1 MIELPHRA
9 PKARGL
15 HDRCVPLADTTAMLA
30 HLRSRFGITRI
41 GETTHLD
48 RVGFPNY
55 CAIVPNSPDVIG
67 VYNGKGLSREAARVS
82 AVMEAVECQAA
93 SVPSVQ
99 RGRISMREVLRSL
112 DLRPLQLAH
121 GASEWDVECALG
133 TDLLDGV
140 PVWVPMALVQFP
152 YRGDLRITQ
161 KTSTNGLASG
171 NNPAEAIYHALTEMI
186 ERHLWSLYTVRCE
199 IVPRYYRGRG
209 ATDRALARVLR
220 FPTGDVALDALYESI
235 VSRGLIARV
244 CMLEEAPFAS
254 VALASLVEPDSH
266 PPMAHIGLGC
276 SLSPAHAV
284 ERALTEAVQS
294 RVVDV
299 QAAREDIRRAGDDR
313 GSVHGKRID
322 ALPKDRW
329 FVDLPAQPV
338 NLRDLPDLLSDDV
351 AADVRTL
358 VAQIRAGGIRRA
370 VAVEIASDPSFSV
383 VRICAPD
390 FETTAVDGRLGPI
403 ALAQLNPLA
412 S

>member
-1 MIELPHRA
+1 
-9 PKARGL
+9 
-15 HDRCVPLADTTAMLA
+15 
-30 HLRSRFGITRI
+30 
-41 GETTHLD
+41 
-48 RVGFPNY
+48 
-55 CAIVPNSPDVIG
+55 
-67 VYNGKGLSREAARVS
+67 
-82 AVMEAVECQAA
+82 
-93 SVPSVQ
+93 
-99 RGRISMREVLRSL
+99 
-112 DLRPLQLAH
+112 
-121 GASEWDVECALG
+121 
-133 TDLLDGV
+133 
-140 PVWVPMALVQFP
+140 
-152 YRGDLRITQ
+152 
-161 KTSTNGLASG
+161 
-171 NNPAEAIYHALTEMI
+171 
-186 ERHLWSLYTVRCE
+186 
-199 IVPRYYRGRG
+199 
-209 ATDRALARVLR
+209 
-220 FPTGDVALDALYESI
+220 
-235 VSRGLIARV
+235 
-244 CMLEEAPFAS
+244 MLEETPFAS

-390 FETTAVDGRLGPI
+390 FETTAVDGRFGPI